1 MPNYDYQCKS
11 CELAFEVFQKITDK
25 HKRKC
30 PECGK
35 FALERLIGAT
45 SFSLKGGGWYSDGY
59 SNVDRSKKGDGNSE

>member
-11 CELAFEVFQKITDK
+11 CEHAFEVFQKITDK

-45 SFSLKGGGWYSDGY
+45 SFSLKGGGWYADGY
-59 SNVDRSKKGDGNSE
+59 SSVPDSGGDENSE